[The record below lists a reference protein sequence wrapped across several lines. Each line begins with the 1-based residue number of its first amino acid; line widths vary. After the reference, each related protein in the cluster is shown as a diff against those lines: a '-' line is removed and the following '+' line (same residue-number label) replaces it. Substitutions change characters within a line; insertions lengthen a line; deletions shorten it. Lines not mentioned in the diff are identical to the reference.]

1 MTTLAVFDLD
11 GTITNG
17 DTFIAYLAHV
27 LRQRPHRILPCA
39 TLPLVAASFGLRLV
53 GNDEVKRRLLEAVA
67 GGATRTEIEGYTK
80 TFVGPCARRMVKPAA
95 LARIAMHAERGDTLI
110 MATAGMDIYARALGQ
125 VLGFH
130 HVLATQAAW
139 SGDRLGFGLGGPNLR
154 GTHKVEAIKSLRC
167 NMGTGITRVIAYSDH
182 HSDLPLLQ
190 YADQGVAIDPTPR
203 LAKAIAGLA
212 IPIERWKA

>member
-27 LRQRPHRILPCA
+27 LRQRPHRILHCA
-39 TLPLVAASFGLRLV
+39 TLPTAAAGFALGLV
-53 GNDEVKRRLLEAVA
+53 GNDEVKRRLLKAVA
-67 GGATRTEIEGYTK
+67 GGATRTDIEGYTN
-80 TFVGPCARRMVKPAA
+80 TFVGPCVRQMVKPAA
-95 LARIAMHAERGDTLI
+95 LDRIAMHADRGDTLI
-110 MATAGMDIYARALGQ
+110 MATASMDIYAQALGQ

-130 HVLATQAAW
+130 HVLATRAAW
-139 SGDRLGFGLGGPNLR
+139 SGDRLTFGLDGPNLR
-154 GTHKVEAIKSLRC
+154 GAHKVDAIKSIRGS
-167 NMGTGITRVIAYSDH
+167 MGAGMDRVIAYTDH

-190 YADQGVAIDPTPR
+190 YADQGIAIDPTPR